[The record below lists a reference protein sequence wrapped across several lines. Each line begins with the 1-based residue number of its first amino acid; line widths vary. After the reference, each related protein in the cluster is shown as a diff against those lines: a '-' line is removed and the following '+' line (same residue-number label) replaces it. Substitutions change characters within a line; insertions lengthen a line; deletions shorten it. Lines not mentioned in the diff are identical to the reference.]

1 MITVEQCAEFA
12 GLASHEMVLGATPS
26 ARHRVLL
33 SSYVLNLW
41 RGPKTVRK
49 MIVADIRLWL
59 DLGRPDYAADF
70 LVVLRQFLS
79 DYPEARLEHWWCED
93 ADKNKRRYKI
103 TLGRYSTP
111 MGSIPSPTVH
121 GDKFTG
127 IIERI
132 YKTLCWNCYYF
143 ETNDATC
150 KYVPFIRPSLQQ

>member
-1 MITVEQCAEFA
+1 M
-12 GLASHEMVLGATPS
+12 
-26 ARHRVLL
+26 
-33 SSYVLNLW
+33 
-41 RGPKTVRK
+41 
-49 MIVADIRLWL
+49 
-59 DLGRPDYAADF
+59 
-70 LVVLRQFLS
+70 
-79 DYPEARLEHWWCED
+79 EHWWCED

-150 KYVPFIRPSLQQ
+150 EYVSVHSPLTPAVIDKILYLQESLRSPAKAVSGLSSGTIGWAND